1 MSPEFVAI
9 LALGVSV
16 VAFLRAL
23 VDHFAQHAKLQKFQH
38 RIFDLERM
46 LRQRS
51 TLANEVAHEI
61 KNPLTAILCSAE
73 TMDLLIG
80 EKLDPDHR
88 QSLRYIRE
96 YGDQILTLVSDFLD
110 VSRAEGG
117 HLDARPTK
125 VDVKNVVQSIVGLL
139 QTNAMRKRINVRL
152 LCVDEQ
158 LDAFVDPKHLK
169 QVLFNLIHNAIKF
182 TQEGGEI
189 QVLVRTEFPK
199 PSISFS
205 VSDNGP
211 GIVEEDLPFVFDP
224 YARAEHSAFS
234 GEPGA
239 GLGLALAKV
248 LVERSGGS
256 IYVES
261 VPGQGTHFEFSVP
274 IWQEVAGRTA
284 PPTTTEKA
292 PAVGQPLKGQQFLV
306 VDEDSGSR
314 EAIARLIEA
323 WGGMVDRVALAK
335 DAVRAVTDKTYDAV
349 MIDDTRDGVYG
360 AELARLIRDEVRSAE
375 TTIILTSRS
384 PVGEEAVKLAQA
396 DQVLQKPL
404 NGKVLLTSL
413 LASGKCSVEH

>member
-1 MSPEFVAI
+1 M
-9 LALGVSV
+9 
-16 VAFLRAL
+16 
-23 VDHFAQHAKLQKFQH
+23 
-38 RIFDLERM
+38 
-46 LRQRS
+46 
-51 TLANEVAHEI
+51 
-61 KNPLTAILCSAE
+61 
-73 TMDLLIG
+73 
-80 EKLDPDHR
+80 
-88 QSLRYIRE
+88 
-96 YGDQILTLVSDFLD
+96 
-110 VSRAEGG
+110 
-117 HLDARPTK
+117 
-125 VDVKNVVQSIVGLL
+125 VG
-139 QTNAMRKRINVRL
+139 R
-152 LCVDEQ
+152 
-158 LDAFVDPKHLK
+158 
-169 QVLFNLIHNAIKF
+169 
-182 TQEGGEI
+182 
-189 QVLVRTEFPK
+189 
-199 PSISFS
+199 
-205 VSDNGP
+205 
-211 GIVEEDLPFVFDP
+211 
-224 YARAEHSAFS
+224 
-234 GEPGA
+234 
-239 GLGLALAKV
+239 LGLALAKV